1 MAAYPLHKNNSEEVR
16 EQTKYGFKHK
26 KNANSEICVS
36 PSGFIERMC
45 YFCKVLRQTNRNFAF
60 LYSDKQKLNDMN
72 KKTILSVM
80 SFFVVLSANAQF
92 LFRISGNGLNE
103 PSYILG
109 TIHNLPGSLLDSIPE
124 YLEAESQCQQ
134 MYVEQKPSAST
145 MVVSL
150 GEPDG
155 KQVRQKVDYPDGK
168 NIFDVIDEE
177 SAAILV
183 EKYKEYMHINLSD
196 TTWKSLWKITPAA
209 FQYLLTSRFLKQ
221 FRNNGVMDMY
231 LMKKVQER
239 GWHVGQLDDERMK
252 LNDLAD
258 SQDKLPQTIEE
269 QADSLMAFL
278 KDYEGRKQQMV
289 KDFETTYN
297 YWRTGDYEGFVSHHI
312 QNVNR
317 FPRLYRDRNEKWL
330 PRMIAAMR
338 EKPTMIVFGS
348 GHLIGEHGI
357 IQMLRATGYEV
368 EQVKR

>member
-80 SFFVVLSANAQF
+80 SFFVVLSANAQL
-92 LFRISGNGLNE
+92 LFRISGNGLKE

-109 TIHNLPGSLLDSIPE
+109 TIHYLPGSLLDSIPE

-134 MYVEQKPSAST
+134 MYVEHMLSAT
-145 MVVSL
+145 TLAVSL
-150 GEPDG
+150 GEQDG
-155 KQVRQKVDYPDGK
+155 KRVRQKVDYPDGK

-177 SAAILV
+177 SAAILI

-196 TTWKSLWKITPAA
+196 TTWKSLWKITPFE
-209 FQYLLTSRFLKQ
+209 FQNHFTSRFLVQ
-221 FRNNGVMDMY
+221 YRNKGIMDME
-231 LMKKVQER
+231 LMKRVQER
-239 GWHVGQLDDERMK
+239 GWNVGQLDDEKMK
-252 LNDLAD
+252 LNELAD
-258 SQDKLPQTIEE
+258 SQEKLPQTIEE

-297 YWRTGDYEGFVSHHI
+297 YWRTGDYEGFFSH
-312 QNVNR
+312 NVQKVTAY
-317 FPRLYRDRNEKWL
+317 PGLYRDRNEKCENDS
-330 PRMIAAMR
+330 RYA
-338 EKPTMIVFGS
+338 
-348 GHLIGEHGI
+348 
-357 IQMLRATGYEV
+357 
-368 EQVKR
+368 

>member
-1 MAAYPLHKNNSEEVR
+1 M
-16 EQTKYGFKHK
+16 
-26 KNANSEICVS
+26 
-36 PSGFIERMC
+36 
-45 YFCKVLRQTNRNFAF
+45 
-60 LYSDKQKLNDMN
+60 NDMH
-72 KKTILSVM
+72 KKTILCAI
-80 SFFVVLSANAQF
+80 SFFVVLSANAQL

-124 YLEAESQCQQ
+124 YLEAELQCQQ
-134 MYVEQKPSAST
+134 MYVEHMPSAT
-145 MVVSL
+145 TLAVSL

-177 SAAILV
+177 SASILV

-196 TTWKSLWKITPAA
+196 TTWKSLWKITPFE
-209 FQYLLTSRFLKQ
+209 FQNHFTSRFLVQ
-221 FRNNGVMDMY
+221 YRNKGIMDME
-231 LMKKVQER
+231 LMKRVQER
-239 GWHVGQLDDERMK
+239 GWNVGQLDDEKMK

-258 SQDKLPQTIEE
+258 SQEKLPQTIEE

-278 KDYEGRKQQMV
+278 KDYEGRKQQIV

-317 FPRLYRDRNEKWL
+317 FPRLHRDRNEKWL
-330 PRMIAAMR
+330 PRMMAAMH
-338 EKPTMIVFGS
+338 EKPTMFVFGS
-348 GHLIGEHGI
+348 AHLIGEHGI
-357 IQMLRATGYEV
+357 IQMLRAIGYEV

>member
-1 MAAYPLHKNNSEEVR
+1 MRFYIPISK
-16 EQTKYGFKHK
+16 
-26 KNANSEICVS
+26 
-36 PSGFIERMC
+36 M
-45 YFCKVLRQTNRNFAF
+45 
-60 LYSDKQKLNDMN
+60 NDMN
-72 KKTILSVM
+72 KKTILSVI
-80 SFFVVLSANAQF
+80 SFFVVLSANAQL
-92 LFRISGNGLNE
+92 LFRISGNGLKE

-109 TIHNLPGSLLDSIPE
+109 TIHYLPGSLLDSIPE

-134 MYVEQKPSAST
+134 MYVEHMLSAT
-145 MVVSL
+145 TLAVSL
-150 GEPDG
+150 DEPDG

-183 EKYKEYMHINLSD
+183 EKYKEYIHINLSD
-196 TTWKSLWKITPAA
+196 TTWKSLWKITPFE
-209 FQYLLTSRFLKQ
+209 FQNHFTSRFLVQ
-221 FRNNGVMDMY
+221 YRNKGIMDME
-231 LMKKVQER
+231 LMKRVQER
-239 GWHVGQLDDERMK
+239 GWNVGQLDDEKMK
-252 LNDLAD
+252 LNELAD
-258 SQDKLPQTIEE
+258 SQEKLPQTIEE

-357 IQMLRATGYEV
+357 IQMLRSSGYEV

>member
-1 MAAYPLHKNNSEEVR
+1 MMCRIQMCATTR
-16 EQTKYGFKHK
+16 
-26 KNANSEICVS
+26 
-36 PSGFIERMC
+36 GFIDKMC
-45 YFCKVLRQTNRNFAF
+45 YICKVFRQINRDFVF

-72 KKTILSVM
+72 KKTILSVI
-80 SFFVVLSANAQF
+80 SFFVVLSANAQL
-92 LFRISGNGLNE
+92 LFRISGNGLKE

-109 TIHNLPGSLLDSIPE
+109 TIHYLPGSLLDSIPE

-134 MYVEQKPSAST
+134 MYVEHMLSAT
-145 MVVSL
+145 TLAVSL

-155 KQVRQKVDYPDGK
+155 KRVRQKVDYPDGK

-196 TTWKSLWKITPAA
+196 TTWKSLWKITPFE
-209 FQYLLTSRFLKQ
+209 FQNHFTSRFLVQ
-221 FRNNGVMDMY
+221 YRNKGIMDME
-231 LMKKVQER
+231 LMKRVQER
-239 GWHVGQLDDERMK
+239 GWNVGQLDDEKMK
-252 LNDLAD
+252 LNELAD
-258 SQDKLPQTIEE
+258 SQEKLPQTIEE

-317 FPRLYRDRNEKWL
+317 FPRLHRDRNEKWL

>member
-1 MAAYPLHKNNSEEVR
+1 M
-16 EQTKYGFKHK
+16 
-26 KNANSEICVS
+26 
-36 PSGFIERMC
+36 
-45 YFCKVLRQTNRNFAF
+45 
-60 LYSDKQKLNDMN
+60 NDMN
-72 KKTILSVM
+72 KKTILSVI
-80 SFFVVLSANAQF
+80 SFFVVLSANAQL
-92 LFRISGNGLNE
+92 LFRISGNGLKE

-109 TIHNLPGSLLDSIPE
+109 TIHYLPGSLLDSIPE

-134 MYVEQKPSAST
+134 MYVEHMLSAT
-145 MVVSL
+145 TLAVSL
-150 GEPDG
+150 DEPDG
-155 KQVRQKVDYPDGK
+155 KQVRRKVDYPDGK

-177 SAAILV
+177 CAAILV
-183 EKYKEYMHINLSD
+183 EKYKEDMHINLSD
-196 TTWKSLWKITPAA
+196 TTWKSLWKITPFE
-209 FQYLLTSRFLKQ
+209 FQNHFTSRFLVQ
-221 FRNNGVMDMY
+221 YRNKGIMDME
-231 LMKKVQER
+231 LMKRVQER
-239 GWHVGQLDDERMK
+239 GWNVGQLDDEKMK
-252 LNDLAD
+252 LNELAD
-258 SQDKLPQTIEE
+258 SQEKLPQTIEE

>member
-1 MAAYPLHKNNSEEVR
+1 
-16 EQTKYGFKHK
+16 
-26 KNANSEICVS
+26 
-36 PSGFIERMC
+36 
-45 YFCKVLRQTNRNFAF
+45 
-60 LYSDKQKLNDMN
+60 MN
-72 KKTILSVM
+72 KKTILSVI

-92 LFRISGNGLNE
+92 LFRISGNGLKE

-109 TIHNLPGSLLDSIPE
+109 TIHYLPGSLLDSIPE

-134 MYVEQKPSAST
+134 MYVEHMLSAT
-145 MVVSL
+145 TLAVSL
-150 GEPDG
+150 DEPDG

-196 TTWKSLWKITPAA
+196 TTWKSLWKITPFE
-209 FQYLLTSRFLKQ
+209 FQNHFTSRFLVQ
-221 FRNNGVMDMY
+221 YRNKGIMDME
-231 LMKKVQER
+231 LMKRVQER
-239 GWHVGQLDDERMK
+239 GWNVGQLDDEKMK
-252 LNDLAD
+252 LNELAD
-258 SQDKLPQTIEE
+258 SQEKLPQTIEE

-357 IQMLRATGYEV
+357 IQMLRANRYEV

>member
-1 MAAYPLHKNNSEEVR
+1 M
-16 EQTKYGFKHK
+16 
-26 KNANSEICVS
+26 
-36 PSGFIERMC
+36 
-45 YFCKVLRQTNRNFAF
+45 
-60 LYSDKQKLNDMN
+60 NDMN
-72 KKTILSVM
+72 KKTILSVI
-80 SFFVVLSANAQF
+80 SFFVVLSANAQL
-92 LFRISGNGLNE
+92 LFRISGNGLKE

-109 TIHNLPGSLLDSIPE
+109 TIHYLPGSLLDSIPE

-134 MYVEQKPSAST
+134 MYVEHMLSAT
-145 MVVSL
+145 TLAVSL
-150 GEPDG
+150 DEPDG

-196 TTWKSLWKITPAA
+196 TTWKSLWKITPFE
-209 FQYLLTSRFLKQ
+209 FQNHFTSRFLDQ
-221 FRNNGVMDMY
+221 YRNKGIMDME
-231 LMKKVQER
+231 LMKRVQER
-239 GWHVGQLDDERMK
+239 GWNVGQLDDEKMK
-252 LNDLAD
+252 LNELAD
-258 SQDKLPQTIEE
+258 SQEKLPQTIEE

>member
-1 MAAYPLHKNNSEEVR
+1 M
-16 EQTKYGFKHK
+16 
-26 KNANSEICVS
+26 
-36 PSGFIERMC
+36 
-45 YFCKVLRQTNRNFAF
+45 
-60 LYSDKQKLNDMN
+60 NDMN
-72 KKTILSVM
+72 KKTILSVI
-80 SFFVVLSANAQF
+80 SFFVVLSANAQL
-92 LFRISGNGLNE
+92 LFRISGNGLKE

-109 TIHNLPGSLLDSIPE
+109 TIHYLPGSLLDSIPE

-134 MYVEQKPSAST
+134 MYVEHMLSAT
-145 MVVSL
+145 TLAVSL
-150 GEPDG
+150 DEPDG

-196 TTWKSLWKITPAA
+196 TTWKSLWKITPFE
-209 FQYLLTSRFLKQ
+209 FQNHFTSRFLVQ
-221 FRNNGVMDMY
+221 YRNKGIMDMD
-231 LMKKVQER
+231 LMKRVQER
-239 GWHVGQLDDERMK
+239 GWNVGQLDDEKMK
-252 LNDLAD
+252 LNELAD
-258 SQDKLPQTIEE
+258 SQEKLPQTIEE

>member
-1 MAAYPLHKNNSEEVR
+1 M
-16 EQTKYGFKHK
+16 
-26 KNANSEICVS
+26 
-36 PSGFIERMC
+36 
-45 YFCKVLRQTNRNFAF
+45 
-60 LYSDKQKLNDMN
+60 NDMN
-72 KKTILSVM
+72 KKTILCVI
-80 SFFVVLSANAQF
+80 SFFVVLSANAQL
-92 LFRISGNGLNE
+92 LFRISGNGLKE

-109 TIHNLPGSLLDSIPE
+109 TIHYLPGSLLDSIPE

-134 MYVEQKPSAST
+134 MYVEHMLST
-145 MVVSL
+145 TTLAVSL
-150 GEPDG
+150 DEQDG
-155 KQVRQKVDYPDGK
+155 KRVRQKVDYPDGK

-239 GWHVGQLDDERMK
+239 GWNVGQLDDERMK

-269 QADSLMAFL
+269 QADSLMTFL

-297 YWRTGDYEGFVSHHI
+297 YWRTGDYEGFFSH
-312 QNVNR
+312 NVQKVTAY
-317 FPRLYRDRNEKWL
+317 PGLYRDRNEKWL

>member
-1 MAAYPLHKNNSEEVR
+1 
-16 EQTKYGFKHK
+16 
-26 KNANSEICVS
+26 
-36 PSGFIERMC
+36 
-45 YFCKVLRQTNRNFAF
+45 
-60 LYSDKQKLNDMN
+60 MN
-72 KKTILSVM
+72 KKTILSVI
-80 SFFVVLSANAQF
+80 SFFVVLSANAQL
-92 LFRISGNGLNE
+92 LFRISGNGLKE

-109 TIHNLPGSLLDSIPE
+109 TIHNLSGSLLDSIPE

-134 MYVEQKPSAST
+134 MYVEHMLSAT
-145 MVVSL
+145 TLAVSL
-150 GEPDG
+150 DEPDG

-196 TTWKSLWKITPAA
+196 TTWKSLWKITPFE
-209 FQYLLTSRFLKQ
+209 FQNHFTSRFLVQ
-221 FRNNGVMDMY
+221 YRNKGIMDME
-231 LMKKVQER
+231 LMKRVQER
-239 GWHVGQLDDERMK
+239 GWNVGQLDDEKMK
-252 LNDLAD
+252 LNELAD
-258 SQDKLPQTIEE
+258 SQEKLPQTIEE

-357 IQMLRATGYEV
+357 ILMLRATGYEV

>member
-1 MAAYPLHKNNSEEVR
+1 M
-16 EQTKYGFKHK
+16 
-26 KNANSEICVS
+26 
-36 PSGFIERMC
+36 
-45 YFCKVLRQTNRNFAF
+45 
-60 LYSDKQKLNDMN
+60 NDMN
-72 KKTILSVM
+72 KKTILSVI
-80 SFFVVLSANAQF
+80 SFFVVLSANAQL
-92 LFRISGNGLNE
+92 LFRISGNGLEE

-109 TIHNLPGSLLDSIPE
+109 TIHNLSGSLLDSIPE

-134 MYVEQKPSAST
+134 MYVEHMLSAT
-145 MVVSL
+145 TLAVSL
-150 GEPDG
+150 DEPDG

-196 TTWKSLWKITPAA
+196 TTWKSLWKITPFE
-209 FQYLLTSRFLKQ
+209 FQNHFTSRFLVQ
-221 FRNNGVMDMY
+221 YRNKGIMDME
-231 LMKKVQER
+231 LMKRVQER
-239 GWHVGQLDDERMK
+239 GWNVGQLDDEKMK
-252 LNDLAD
+252 LNELAD
-258 SQDKLPQTIEE
+258 SQEKLPQTIEE

-297 YWRTGDYEGFVSHHI
+297 YWRMGDYEGFFSH
-312 QNVNR
+312 NVQKVTAY
-317 FPRLYRDRNEKWL
+317 PGLYRDRNEKWL

>member
-1 MAAYPLHKNNSEEVR
+1 M
-16 EQTKYGFKHK
+16 
-26 KNANSEICVS
+26 
-36 PSGFIERMC
+36 
-45 YFCKVLRQTNRNFAF
+45 
-60 LYSDKQKLNDMN
+60 NDMN
-72 KKTILSVM
+72 KKTILSVI
-80 SFFVVLSANAQF
+80 SFFVVLSANAQL
-92 LFRISGNGLNE
+92 LFRISGNGLKE

-109 TIHNLPGSLLDSIPE
+109 TIHYLPGSLLDSIPE

-134 MYVEQKPSAST
+134 MYVEHMPSAT
-145 MVVSL
+145 TLAVSL
-150 GEPDG
+150 GEQDG

-183 EKYKEYMHINLSD
+183 EKYKEYMQINLSD
-196 TTWKSLWKITPAA
+196 TTWKSLWKITPFE
-209 FQYLLTSRFLKQ
+209 FQNHFTSRFLVQ
-221 FRNNGVMDMY
+221 YRNKGIMDME
-231 LMKKVQER
+231 LMKRVQER
-239 GWHVGQLDDERMK
+239 GWNVGQLDDEKMK
-252 LNDLAD
+252 LNELAD
-258 SQDKLPQTIEE
+258 SQEKLPQTIEE

>member
-1 MAAYPLHKNNSEEVR
+1 MLR
-16 EQTKYGFKHK
+16 KYKQ
-26 KNANSEICVS
+26 I
-36 PSGFIERMC
+36 
-45 YFCKVLRQTNRNFAF
+45 NRNFAF

-72 KKTILSVM
+72 KKTILSVI
-80 SFFVVLSANAQF
+80 SFFVVLSANAQL
-92 LFRISGNGLNE
+92 LFRISGNGLKE

-155 KQVRQKVDYPDGK
+155 KQVQQEVDYPDGK

-196 TTWKSLWKITPAA
+196 TTWMSLWKITPAA

-258 SQDKLPQTIEE
+258 SQEKLPQTIEE

-297 YWRTGDYEGFVSHHI
+297 YWRTGDYEGFFSH
-312 QNVNR
+312 NVQKVTAY
-317 FPRLYRDRNEKWL
+317 PGLYRDRNEKWL

>member
-1 MAAYPLHKNNSEEVR
+1 
-16 EQTKYGFKHK
+16 
-26 KNANSEICVS
+26 
-36 PSGFIERMC
+36 
-45 YFCKVLRQTNRNFAF
+45 
-60 LYSDKQKLNDMN
+60 
-72 KKTILSVM
+72 M

-155 KQVRQKVDYPDGK
+155 KQVQQEVDYPDGK

-196 TTWKSLWKITPAA
+196 TTWKSLWKITPFE
-209 FQYLLTSRFLKQ
+209 FQNHFTSRFLVQYRTK
-221 FRNNGVMDMY
+221 GIMDME
-231 LMKKVQER
+231 LMKRVQKR

-317 FPRLYRDRNEKWL
+317 FPRLHRDRNEKWL
-330 PRMIAAMR
+330 PRMMAAMHD
-338 EKPTMIVFGS
+338 KPTMFVFGS
-348 GHLIGEHGI
+348 AHLIGEHGI
-357 IQMLRATGYEV
+357 IQMLRATGYKV

>member
-1 MAAYPLHKNNSEEVR
+1 M
-16 EQTKYGFKHK
+16 
-26 KNANSEICVS
+26 
-36 PSGFIERMC
+36 
-45 YFCKVLRQTNRNFAF
+45 
-60 LYSDKQKLNDMN
+60 NDMN
-72 KKTILSVM
+72 KKTILSVI

-92 LFRISGNGLNE
+92 LFRISGNGLKE

-134 MYVEQKPSAST
+134 MYVEHMLSAT
-145 MVVSL
+145 TLAVSL
-150 GEPDG
+150 GEQDG
-155 KQVRQKVDYPDGK
+155 KRVRQKVDYPDGK

-177 SAAILV
+177 SAAILI

-209 FQYLLTSRFLKQ
+209 FQYHLTSRFLKQ
-221 FRNNGVMDMY
+221 YRNKGVMDMY

-239 GWHVGQLDDERMK
+239 GWNVGQLDDERMK

-258 SQDKLPQTIEE
+258 SQEKLPQTIEE

-317 FPRLYRDRNEKWL
+317 FPRLHRDRNEKWL
-330 PRMIAAMR
+330 PRMMAAMH
-338 EKPTMIVFGS
+338 EKPTMFVFGS
-348 GHLIGEHGI
+348 AHLIGEHGI
-357 IQMLRATGYEV
+357 IQMLRVTGYEV

>member
-1 MAAYPLHKNNSEEVR
+1 
-16 EQTKYGFKHK
+16 
-26 KNANSEICVS
+26 
-36 PSGFIERMC
+36 
-45 YFCKVLRQTNRNFAF
+45 
-60 LYSDKQKLNDMN
+60 MN

-92 LFRISGNGLNE
+92 LIRISGNGLNE

-155 KQVRQKVDYPDGK
+155 KQVQQEVDYPDGK

-196 TTWKSLWKITPAA
+196 TTWKSLWKITPFE
-209 FQYLLTSRFLKQ
+209 FQNHFTSRFLVQ
-221 FRNNGVMDMY
+221 YRNKGIMDME
-231 LMKKVQER
+231 LMKRVQER
-239 GWHVGQLDDERMK
+239 GWNVGQLDDEKMK
-252 LNDLAD
+252 LNELAD
-258 SQDKLPQTIEE
+258 SQEKLPQTIEE

-357 IQMLRATGYEV
+357 IQMLRANRYEV

>member
-1 MAAYPLHKNNSEEVR
+1 
-16 EQTKYGFKHK
+16 
-26 KNANSEICVS
+26 
-36 PSGFIERMC
+36 
-45 YFCKVLRQTNRNFAF
+45 
-60 LYSDKQKLNDMN
+60 MN
-72 KKTILSVM
+72 KKIILSII
-80 SFFVVLSANAQF
+80 SFFVVFSANAQL

-134 MYVEQKPSAST
+134 MYVEHMLSAT
-145 MVVSL
+145 TLAVSL
-150 GEPDG
+150 DEPDG

-177 SAAILV
+177 SASILV

-196 TTWKSLWKITPAA
+196 TTWKSLWKITPFE
-209 FQYLLTSRFLKQ
+209 FQNHFTSRFLVQ
-221 FRNNGVMDMY
+221 YRNKGIMDME
-231 LMKKVQER
+231 LMKRVQER
-239 GWHVGQLDDERMK
+239 GWNVGQLDDEKMK
-252 LNDLAD
+252 LNELAD
-258 SQDKLPQTIEE
+258 SQEKLPQTIEE

-278 KDYEGRKQQMV
+278 KDYEGRKQQIV

-312 QNVNR
+312 QNVYR

>member
-1 MAAYPLHKNNSEEVR
+1 MC
-16 EQTKYGFKHK
+16 
-26 KNANSEICVS
+26 ANKR
-36 PSGFIERMC
+36 GFIEKC
-45 YFCKVLRQTNRNFAF
+45 VIFAWIRQINRNFAF

-72 KKTILSVM
+72 KKTILSVI
-80 SFFVVLSANAQF
+80 SFFVVLSANAQL

-134 MYVEQKPSAST
+134 MYVEHMLSAT
-145 MVVSL
+145 TLAVSL
-150 GEPDG
+150 DEPDG

-297 YWRTGDYEGFVSHHI
+297 YWRTGDYEGFVSH
-312 QNVNR
+312 NVQKVTAY
-317 FPRLYRDRNEKWL
+317 PGLYRDRNEKWL

>member
-1 MAAYPLHKNNSEEVR
+1 
-16 EQTKYGFKHK
+16 
-26 KNANSEICVS
+26 
-36 PSGFIERMC
+36 
-45 YFCKVLRQTNRNFAF
+45 
-60 LYSDKQKLNDMN
+60 MN
-72 KKTILSVM
+72 KKTILSVI
-80 SFFVVLSANAQF
+80 SFFVVLSANAQL

-134 MYVEQKPSAST
+134 MYVEQKSSAT
-145 MVVSL
+145 MAVSL

-196 TTWKSLWKITPAA
+196 TTWMSLWKITPAA

-231 LMKKVQER
+231 LMKKVQKR
-239 GWHVGQLDDERMK
+239 GWNVGQLDDEKMK

-258 SQDKLPQTIEE
+258 SQEELPQTIKE

-278 KDYEGRKQQMV
+278 KDYEGREQQMV

-317 FPRLYRDRNEKWL
+317 FPRLHRDRNEKWL
-330 PRMIAAMR
+330 PRMMAAMHD
-338 EKPTMIVFGS
+338 KPTMFVFGS
-348 GHLIGEHGI
+348 AHLIGEHGI